1 MKNKF
6 LLYIMAGSMAFTGCK
21 KDFLVQEPMAS
32 FTDQDFWTS
41 ESSVRAFAQG
51 YYPDR
56 FPGFGVNDLGG
67 AYSVRETL
75 NDDYTNINLSGFA
88 AQSTVNGGSWD
99 TYFSKIRKD
108 NIFIDRVS
116 KMSFSDSATYKHWNG
131 IARFFRGFDYANFVF
146 DFGDVPFYGKPL
158 TDNDPLLFKP
168 RDPATLVMD
177 SVMVDL
183 NYASQNVKLTDPL
196 TGPNG
201 LVITKDVVDA
211 FMSRLLLYVGTKLK
225 YDPAK
230 TGADKTKA
238 AGYLQ
243 AAKDAAARVISSG
256 RYSVADSYQKLCSTI
271 DISATATVSK
281 EMILYRR
288 YNTGEVTHAI
298 ESGNNANTIQG
309 FAAPKDVMDAYLCTN
324 GMPIKTTAGVNPQY
338 QGDQS
343 VAAQMANRDLRL
355 SNTFRTDRFYLQ
367 YIETGYSTTGYKC
380 WKFLDEPTQNDATSV
395 QSFNITDAPIIRLGE
410 VMLNYIEAAA
420 ELADMGQY
428 AVVQNDLDITIN
440 ALRKRAGYATA
451 SRLPDM
457 KVIGG
462 LPAVATTV
470 YEDADRD
477 PSVPSLIWEIRR
489 ERRLELLYEG
499 FRLHDLKRW
508 RKLDYANTELY
519 PRKNLGA
526 WVTKNATTKG
536 LILADIN
543 GNVTSAANVTTGS
556 GYLKVSQTLR
566 NAANGNVL
574 DRNYFDCVPTYQVDF
589 YSRNNAT
596 LTQNPGW

>member
-6 LLYIMAGSMAFTGCK
+6 LLYILAGSISLTGCK
-21 KDFLVQEPMAS
+21 KDFLVQEPLAS
-32 FTDQDFWTS
+32 FTDEDFWTS

-88 AQSTVNGGSWD
+88 AQPTVNGGSWD

-116 KMSFSDSATYKHWNG
+116 KMSFSDSTTYKHWNG

-146 DFGDVPFYGKPL
+146 DFGDVPFYNKPL
-158 TDNDPLLFKP
+158 TDNDPALFKP

-177 SVMVDL
+177 SVLADL
-183 NYASQNVKLTDPL
+183 NYASKNVKLTDPL

-230 TGADKTKA
+230 TADDKTKA
-238 AGYLQ
+238 AVYLQ

-256 RYSVADSYQKLCSTI
+256 RYSVADNYQKLCSTI
-271 DISATATVSK
+271 DISATAAVSK

-309 FAAPKDVMDAYLCTN
+309 FGAPKDVIDAYLCTN
-324 GMPIKTTAGVNPQY
+324 GMPIKTTNGVNPQY
-338 QGDQS
+338 QGDQTA
-343 VAAQMANRDLRL
+343 AAQLANRDLRL
-355 SNTFRTDRFYLQ
+355 ANTFRTDRYYLQ

-395 QSFNITDAPIIRLGE
+395 QSFNVTDAPIIRLGE
-410 VMLNYIEAAA
+410 VMLNYIESAA

-428 AVVQNDLDITIN
+428 TVVQNDLDITIN
-440 ALRKRAGYATA
+440 ALRKRTGYAAA

-457 KVIGG
+457 KIIGG
-462 LPAVATTV
+462 LPAVGTTV
-470 YEDADRD
+470 YDDADRD
-477 PSVPSLIWEIRR
+477 QTVPSLIWEIRR
-489 ERRLELLYEG
+489 ERRMELLYEG

-508 RKLDYANTELY
+508 RKLNYANTELY
-519 PRKNLGA
+519 PKKNLGA

-543 GNVTSAANVTTGS
+543 GNITSAANATTGS
-556 GYLKVSQTLR
+556 GYLKVSQTVR
-566 NAANGNVL
+566 NATNGNVL

-589 YSRNNAT
+589 YQRNSSS

>member
-6 LLYIMAGSMAFTGCK
+6 LLYILAGSMAITGCK
-21 KDFLVQEPMAS
+21 KDFLVQEPLAS
-32 FTDQDFWTS
+32 FTNEDFWTS

-56 FPGFGVNDLGG
+56 FSGFGVNDLGG
-67 AYSVRETL
+67 SYSVRETL

-88 AQSTVNGGSWD
+88 AQPTVNGGSWD

-108 NIFIDRVS
+108 NIFIENVS
-116 KMSFSDSATYKHWNG
+116 KMKFSDTATYKHWNG
-131 IARFFRGFDYANFVF
+131 IARFFRGFDYASFVF
-146 DFGDVPFYGKPL
+146 DFGDVPFYNKPL

-168 RDPATLVMD
+168 RDPATVVMD
-177 SVMVDL
+177 SVLADL

-201 LVITKDVVDA
+201 LVITKDVVNA

-230 TGADKTKA
+230 TAADKNKA

-243 AAKDAAARVISSG
+243 AAKDAAARVINSG
-256 RYSVADSYQKLCSTI
+256 RFSVADNYQKLCSTI

-309 FAAPKDVMDAYLCTN
+309 YAAPKDVIDAYLCTN
-324 GMPIKTTAGVNPQY
+324 GMPIKTTNGVNPQY

-343 VAAQMANRDLRL
+343 VTSQLANRDLRL
-355 SNTFRTDRFYLQ
+355 ANTFRTDRYYLQ

-428 AVVQNDLDITIN
+428 TVLQNDLDITIN
-440 ALRKRAGYATA
+440 ALRKRTGYATA

-457 KVIGG
+457 KIIGG
-462 LPAVATTV
+462 LPAVGTTV

-477 PSVPSLIWEIRR
+477 PTVPSLIWEIRR

-499 FRLHDLKRW
+499 FRLRDLKRW

-519 PRKNLGA
+519 PKKNLGA

-589 YSRNNAT
+589 YQRNGSA